1 MEKVW
6 EDEDNPQALF
16 FRELLNRRVDKLVS
30 SPTWLRSLRYRYD
43 EVCWWLKNAGYIFE
57 ERGLN
62 LYELIA
68 QAHNECWD
76 EKKSVPSLVKEKPR
90 QNAVRVD
97 YSRETS
103 VREKQEKEPELQV
116 RPSHERC

>member
-1 MEKVW
+1 M
-6 EDEDNPQALF
+6 
-16 FRELLNRRVDKLVS
+16 
-30 SPTWLRSLRYRYD
+30 
-43 EVCWWLKNAGYIFE
+43 CWWQKNAGYIFE

-76 EKKSVPSLVKEKPR
+76 EEKSVPSLEKEKPR

-103 VREKQEKEPELQV
+103 VREKQEKKPNYKYGQAMKDAKASYKKGSAAAAEPVEAPKRRRKKKLKK
-116 RPSHERC
+116 EEWMKKKK